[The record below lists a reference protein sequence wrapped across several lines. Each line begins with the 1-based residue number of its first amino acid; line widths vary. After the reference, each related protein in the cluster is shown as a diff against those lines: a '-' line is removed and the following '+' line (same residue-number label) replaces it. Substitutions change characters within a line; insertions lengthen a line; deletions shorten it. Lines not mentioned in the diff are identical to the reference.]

1 MWCNGSTNA
10 LGAFSSSSNLG
21 TPTIQLYPDSNIKKA
36 INYWSK
42 VTGVSKRQ
50 FAKTQI
56 DRRLDKSGKRKGRL
70 PYGTLHLRIKSY
82 GRQKFGRFLH
92 RRIMGWIESLTS
104 QINQIK

>member
-1 MWCNGSTNA
+1 
-10 LGAFSSSSNLG
+10 
-21 TPTIQLYPDSNIKKA
+21 
-36 INYWSK
+36 
-42 VTGVSKRQ
+42 
-50 FAKTQI
+50 
-56 DRRLDKSGKRKGRL
+56 LDKSGKRKGRL